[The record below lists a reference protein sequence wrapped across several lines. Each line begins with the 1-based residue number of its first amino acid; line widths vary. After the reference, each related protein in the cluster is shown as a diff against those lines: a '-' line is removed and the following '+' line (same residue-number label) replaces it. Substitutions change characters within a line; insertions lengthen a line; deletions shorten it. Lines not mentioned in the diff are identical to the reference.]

1 MKRKLFTLFLLLA
14 CAPTVFAQEYR
25 KSFLETL
32 FDTDTT
38 YIEPQHY
45 DWTVMGQGSYVFD
58 RVSMDFGDGGQQ
70 TTNIDNIMVADQR
83 ESNVEGIFNL
93 SGQRLSAP
101 QNGINII
108 NGKKV
113 VVK

>member
-1 MKRKLFTLFLLLA
+1 MLGAENTLYTPVRKTWVYATRAYFTYSGDIDISLA
-14 CAPTVFAQEYR
+14 RSV
-25 KSFLETL
+25 
-32 FDTDTT
+32 
-38 YIEPQHY
+38 
-45 DWTVMGQGSYVFD
+45 V
-58 RVSMDFGDGGQQ
+58 MDFGDGGQQ

-101 QNGINII
+101 QKGINII